1 MAEEVEE
8 SVMADVAELDMK
20 ERVGKMTDR
29 GRVEFHYHP
38 PPSCGR
44 LARAGS

>member
-8 SVMADVAELDMK
+8 SAMAEVAELDMK
-20 ERVGKMTDR
+20 ELAGKMTNR
-29 GRVEFHYHP
+29 GRVEFHYNP

-44 LARAGS
+44 LACAGS